1 MSHDVIVLG
10 AGLAGLSAARDL
22 ALAGSDV
29 VVLEARNRVGG
40 RVEQATLSDG
50 RVVQL
55 GGELTGEFQHAYLGL
70 AGELGLKIE
79 SSYVE
84 ATGEDSYDMIEGV
97 VRGDWM
103 TAEQRANHD
112 RVEAKFCELA
122 ATVDPVDPWSHP
134 DAALLDNTS
143 LADWLRSA
151 GDGDEAVVRERA
163 LFHLG
168 LADGSPERLSL
179 LAELRK
185 QAAAGATGFYDD
197 VCWEGLRVAE
207 GSASVALRM
216 AEELGERVRLEAPVA
231 KVSISKSGCS
241 VTLVN
246 GEQIEADAV
255 ISAMPVGPLRDI
267 EISGV
272 SEPRL
277 RSLARQRSAVTAK
290 FVAGY
295 SSPVWEEVG
304 ANGLAYG
311 EGLVGSCWTQAPP
324 AVVSV
329 LIGPERIGV
338 LLAAANDDEICSDMT
353 QALARIYGDGMLE
366 PQEVFYRPWGV
377 DPWTQ
382 VYVTQWRVGDV
393 LGVGPLHGTH
403 EPPFYVCGSDQWV
416 CGYMEGAVRTGRGAA
431 AAALGLPAPEFEPV
445 PGR

>member
-29 VVLEARNRVGG
+29 LVLEARDRVGG

-50 RVVQL
+50 RLVQL
-55 GGELTGEFQHAYLGL
+55 GGELTGEFQHAYIGL
-70 AGELGLKIE
+70 ATELGLTIE

-84 ATGEDSYDMIEGV
+84 ASGEDSYDLIEGV

-112 RVEAKFCELA
+112 RLEAKFCELA
-122 ATVDPVDPWSHP
+122 ATVDPADPWAHP
-134 DAALLDNTS
+134 DAAMLDNTS
-143 LADWLRSA
+143 FADWLRSA
-151 GDGDEAVVRERA
+151 GGDEAVVRERA

-185 QAAAGATGFYDD
+185 QAAAGAAGFYDD

-207 GSASVALRM
+207 GSASVALRI
-216 AEELGERVRLEAPVA
+216 ADELGERVRLEAPVA
-231 KVSISKSGCS
+231 KVSVAKSGCT
-241 VTLVN
+241 VTLAG
-246 GEQIEADAV
+246 GEQLEASAV
-255 ISAMPVGPLRDI
+255 VSAMPVGPLRDI

-272 SEPRL
+272 SEARL
-277 RSLARQRSAVTAK
+277 ESLARQRSAVTAK

-295 SSPVWEEVG
+295 SAPVWEEVG

-338 LLAAANDDEICSDMT
+338 LLAAGSDDEVCSDMT

-382 VYVTQWRVGDV
+382 GYVTQWRVGDV
-393 LGVGPLHGTH
+393 LAVGPLHGTH

-431 AAALGLPAPEFEPV
+431 AAALGLPAPEFEPQ
-445 PGR
+445 PSR

>member
-1 MSHDVIVLG
+1 MSRDVIVLG
-10 AGLAGLSAARDL
+10 AGLAGLAAARDL

-29 VVLEARNRVGG
+29 LVLEARDRVGG
-40 RVEQATLSDG
+40 RVEQATLADG
-50 RVVQL
+50 RLVQL

-70 AGELGLKIE
+70 AGELGLNIE
-79 SSYVE
+79 SSYV
-84 ATGEDSYDMIEGV
+84 AASGEDSYDLIEGV

-122 ATVDPVDPWSHP
+122 ATVDPADPWSHP
-134 DAALLDNTS
+134 DAAMLDNTS

-151 GDGDEAVVRERA
+151 GGDDEAVVRERA

-197 VCWEGLRVAE
+197 GCWEGLRVAE

-216 AEELGERVRLEAPVA
+216 AEELGDRVRLGAPVA
-231 KVSISKSGCS
+231 KVAIAKSGCT
-241 VTLVN
+241 VTLVS
-246 GEQIEADAV
+246 GEELESAAV

-267 EISGV
+267 EITGV
-272 SEPRL
+272 SEARL
-277 RSLARQRSAVTAK
+277 QSLARQRSAVTAK
-290 FVAGY
+290 VVAGY
-295 SSPVWEEVG
+295 PSPVWEQAG

-311 EGLVGSCWTQAPP
+311 EGLVGSCWTQAPQG
-324 AVVSV
+324 VISV

-338 LLAAANDDEICSDMT
+338 LLAAANDEEVCSDIT
-353 QALARIYGDGMLE
+353 HELARIYGSGMLE
-366 PQEVFYRPWGV
+366 PQEIFYRPWGV

-382 VYVTQWRVGDV
+382 GYVTQWRVGDV

-431 AAALGLPAPEFEPV
+431 AAALGLPAPEFEPL
-445 PGR
+445 PS

>member
-29 VVLEARNRVGG
+29 LVLEARDRVGG
-40 RVEQATLSDG
+40 RVEQTTLADG
-50 RVVQL
+50 RLVQL

-70 AGELGLKIE
+70 AGELGLNIE
-79 SSYVE
+79 SSYV
-84 ATGEDSYDMIEGV
+84 AASGEDSYDLIEGV

-112 RVEAKFCELA
+112 RVEAEFCKLA
-122 ATVDPVDPWSHP
+122 ATVDPADPWSHP
-134 DAALLDNTS
+134 DAAMLDNTS

-151 GDGDEAVVRERA
+151 DGGDEAVVRERA

-185 QAAAGATGFYDD
+185 QAAAGATGFYDEG
-197 VCWEGLRVAE
+197 CWEGLRVAE

-216 AEELGERVRLEAPVA
+216 ADELGERVRLEAPVA
-231 KVSISKSGCS
+231 KVVVAKSGCT
-241 VTLVN
+241 VTLVS
-246 GEQIEADAV
+246 GEQIEAAAV

-272 SEPRL
+272 SDARL
-277 RSLARQRSAVTAK
+277 QSLARQRSAVTAK
-290 FVAGY
+290 VVAGY
-295 SSPVWEEVG
+295 SSAVWEQAG

-311 EGLVGSCWTQAPP
+311 EGLIGSCWTQAPP
-324 AVVSV
+324 GVISV
-329 LIGPERIGV
+329 LVGPERIGV
-338 LLAAANDDEICSDMT
+338 LLAAANDEEVCSDIT
-353 QALARIYGDGMLE
+353 HELARIYSDGMLE
-366 PQEVFYRPWGV
+366 PQEIFYRPWGV
-377 DPWTQ
+377 DPWTKG
-382 VYVTQWRVGDV
+382 YVTQWRVGDV

-431 AAALGLPAPEFEPV
+431 AAALGLPAPAFEPV

>member
-29 VVLEARNRVGG
+29 LVLEARDRVGG
-40 RVEQATLSDG
+40 RVEQATLADG
-50 RVVQL
+50 RLVQL
-55 GGELTGEFQHAYLGL
+55 GGELTGEFQHAYIGL
-70 AGELGLKIE
+70 ATELGLTIE

-84 ATGEDSYDMIEGV
+84 ASGEDSYDLIEGV

-112 RVEAKFCELA
+112 RLEAKFCELA
-122 ATVDPVDPWSHP
+122 ATVDPADPWAHP
-134 DAALLDNTS
+134 DAAMLDNTS
-143 LADWLRSA
+143 FADWLRSA
-151 GDGDEAVVRERA
+151 GGDEAVVRERA

-185 QAAAGATGFYDD
+185 QAAAGAAGFYDD

-207 GSASVALRM
+207 GSASVALRI
-216 AEELGERVRLEAPVA
+216 ADELGERVRLEAPVA
-231 KVSISKSGCS
+231 KVSVAKSGCT
-241 VTLVN
+241 VTLAG
-246 GEQIEADAV
+246 GEQLEASAV
-255 ISAMPVGPLRDI
+255 VSAMPVGPLRDI

-272 SEPRL
+272 SEARL
-277 RSLARQRSAVTAK
+277 ESLARQRSAVTAK

-295 SSPVWEEVG
+295 SAPVWEKVG

-338 LLAAANDDEICSDMT
+338 LLAAGSDDEVCSDMT

-382 VYVTQWRVGDV
+382 GYVTQWRVGDV
-393 LGVGPLHGTH
+393 LAVGPLHGTH

-431 AAALGLPAPEFEPV
+431 AAALGLPAPEFEPQ
-445 PGR
+445 PSR

>member
-1 MSHDVIVLG
+1 MSHDAIVLG

-29 VVLEARNRVGG
+29 LVLEARNRVGG
-40 RVEQATLSDG
+40 RVEQTTLADG

-70 AGELGLKIE
+70 AGELGLTIE

-84 ATGEDSYDMIEGV
+84 ASGQDSYDLIEGV

-122 ATVDPVDPWSHP
+122 ATVDPADPWSHP
-134 DAALLDNTS
+134 DAAMLDNTS
-143 LADWLRSA
+143 LADWLRST
-151 GDGDEAVVRERA
+151 GGGDEAVVRERA

-185 QAAAGATGFYDD
+185 QAAAGATGFYDEAR
-197 VCWEGLRVAE
+197 WEGLRVAE

-216 AEELGERVRLEAPVA
+216 AEELGERVRLEVPVA
-231 KVSISKSGCS
+231 KVSISNSGCT
-241 VTLVN
+241 VTLVS
-246 GEQIEADAV
+246 GEQIEAEAV

-267 EISGV
+267 EITGV
-272 SEPRL
+272 SEARL
-277 RSLARQRSAVTAK
+277 NSLARQRSAVTAK

-295 SSPVWEEVG
+295 SAPVWEEIG

-338 LLAAANDDEICSDMT
+338 LLAAANDDEVCSDMT

-382 VYVTQWRVGDV
+382 GYVTQWRVGDV

>member
-1 MSHDVIVLG
+1 MSRDVIVLG
-10 AGLAGLSAARDL
+10 AGLAGLAAARDL

-29 VVLEARNRVGG
+29 LVLEARDRVGG
-40 RVEQATLSDG
+40 RVEQATLADG
-50 RVVQL
+50 RLVQL

-70 AGELGLKIE
+70 AGELGLNIE
-79 SSYVE
+79 SSYV
-84 ATGEDSYDMIEGV
+84 AASGEDSYDLIEGV

-122 ATVDPVDPWSHP
+122 ATVDPADPWSHP
-134 DAALLDNTS
+134 DAAMLDNTS

-151 GDGDEAVVRERA
+151 GGDDEAVVRERA

-197 VCWEGLRVAE
+197 GCWEGLRVAE

-216 AEELGERVRLEAPVA
+216 AEELGDRVRLGAPVA
-231 KVSISKSGCS
+231 KVAIAKNGCT
-241 VTLVN
+241 VTLVS
-246 GEQIEADAV
+246 GEELESAAV

-267 EISGV
+267 EITGV
-272 SEPRL
+272 SEARL
-277 RSLARQRSAVTAK
+277 QSLARQRSAVTAK
-290 FVAGY
+290 VVAGY
-295 SSPVWEEVG
+295 PSPVWEQAG

-311 EGLVGSCWTQAPP
+311 EGLVGSCWTQAPQG
-324 AVVSV
+324 VISV

-338 LLAAANDDEICSDMT
+338 LLAAANDEEVCSDIT
-353 QALARIYGDGMLE
+353 HELARIYGSGMLE
-366 PQEVFYRPWGV
+366 PQEIFYRPWGV

-382 VYVTQWRVGDV
+382 GYVTQWRVGDV

-431 AAALGLPAPEFEPV
+431 AAALGLPAPEFEPL
-445 PGR
+445 PS

>member
-29 VVLEARNRVGG
+29 LVLEARDRVGG

-50 RVVQL
+50 RLVQL
-55 GGELTGEFQHAYLGL
+55 GGELTGEFQHAYIGL
-70 AGELGLKIE
+70 ATELGLTIE

-84 ATGEDSYDMIEGV
+84 ASGEDSYDLIEGV

-112 RVEAKFCELA
+112 RLEAKFCELA
-122 ATVDPVDPWSHP
+122 ATVDPADPWAHP
-134 DAALLDNTS
+134 DAAMLDNTS
-143 LADWLRSA
+143 FADWLRSA
-151 GDGDEAVVRERA
+151 GGDEAVVRERA

-185 QAAAGATGFYDD
+185 QAAAGAAGFYDD

-207 GSASVALRM
+207 GSASVALRI
-216 AEELGERVRLEAPVA
+216 ADELGERVRLEAPVA
-231 KVSISKSGCS
+231 KVSVAKSGCT
-241 VTLVN
+241 VTLAG
-246 GEQIEADAV
+246 GEQLEASAV
-255 ISAMPVGPLRDI
+255 VSAMPVGPLRDI

-272 SEPRL
+272 SEARL
-277 RSLARQRSAVTAK
+277 ESLARQRSAVTAK

-295 SSPVWEEVG
+295 SAPVWEEVG

-311 EGLVGSCWTQAPP
+311 EGLVGSCWTQAPT

-338 LLAAANDDEICSDMT
+338 LLAAGSDDEVCSDMT

-382 VYVTQWRVGDV
+382 GYVTQWRVGDV
-393 LGVGPLHGTH
+393 LAVGPLHGTH

-431 AAALGLPAPEFEPV
+431 AAALGLPAPEFEPQ
-445 PGR
+445 PSR

>member
-29 VVLEARNRVGG
+29 LVLEARDRVGG
-40 RVEQATLSDG
+40 RVEQATLADG
-50 RVVQL
+50 RLVQL
-55 GGELTGEFQHAYLGL
+55 GGELTGEFQHAYIGL
-70 AGELGLKIE
+70 ATELGLTIE

-84 ATGEDSYDMIEGV
+84 ASGEDSYDLIEGV

-112 RVEAKFCELA
+112 RLEAKFCELA
-122 ATVDPVDPWSHP
+122 ATVDPADPWAHP
-134 DAALLDNTS
+134 DAAMLDNTS
-143 LADWLRSA
+143 FADWLRSA
-151 GDGDEAVVRERA
+151 GGDEAVVRERA

-185 QAAAGATGFYDD
+185 QAAAGAAGFYDD

-207 GSASVALRM
+207 GSASVALRI
-216 AEELGERVRLEAPVA
+216 ADELGERVRLEAPVA
-231 KVSISKSGCS
+231 TVSVAKSGCT
-241 VTLVN
+241 VTLAG
-246 GEQIEADAV
+246 GEQLEASAV
-255 ISAMPVGPLRDI
+255 VSAMPVGPLRDI

-272 SEPRL
+272 SEARL
-277 RSLARQRSAVTAK
+277 ESLARQRSAVTAK

-295 SSPVWEEVG
+295 SAPVWEEVG

-338 LLAAANDDEICSDMT
+338 LLAAGSDDEVCSDMT

-382 VYVTQWRVGDV
+382 GYVTQWRVGDV
-393 LGVGPLHGTH
+393 LAVGPLHGTH

-431 AAALGLPAPEFEPV
+431 AAALGLPAPEFEPQ
-445 PGR
+445 PSR